1 MKLLKGL
8 IALTA
13 TASIIG
19 GITLLTVEADNLI
32 TIVSDSNSSKES
44 TDTVSDNN
52 TENLYQEADD
62 YMSKG
67 DFLEAL
73 PLLAQYISTNSSDTN
88 AQGKYSECQQSY
100 ADKVVQEN
108 NVTIDSGDIDTAQ
121 KNLQD
126 AIGDLE
132 DCVGKENA
140 DPSAMQKL
148 EDQSECLEAIDT
160 AQLYCTKEEW
170 TKGLEYSEEKAA
182 DYPDKPIFVTLIDK
196 CKDHIESDALDESSD
211 YINQSRLFEA
221 EQTIDF
227 ATDII
232 GETHDLS
239 EKLDQIKSIKLEIE
253 DKWKSSDDPA
263 EDNHSEEGS
272 GITETDFQNN
282 DVLAEYDK
290 KVGCL
295 TDQGEYVDVI
305 IYISSEI
312 DEAYKSNYE
321 DCLQDSIDKLLDYVK
336 HLTKQKDY
344 ANAEDILDMVS
355 EYISDNDRYQELHDI
370 CNNHKDDE

>member
-13 TASIIG
+13 TASIVG
-19 GITLLTVEADNLI
+19 GITLLTVETDNLI
-32 TIVSDSNSSKES
+32 TIVSGSNSSKDS
-44 TDTVSDNN
+44 TDAIGDSGA
-52 TENLYQEADD
+52 ENLYQEADN

-88 AQGKYSECQQSY
+88 AQGKYSACQQSY

-108 NVTIDSGDIDTAQ
+108 NATIDSGDIDTAQ

-126 AIGDLE
+126 AIDDLE

-140 DPSAMQKL
+140 DPSAIQKL
-148 EDQSECLEAIDT
+148 EEQSECLEAIDT

-170 TKGLEYSEEKAA
+170 TEGLEYSEEKAA
-182 DYPDKPIFVTLIDK
+182 DYPDKPIFVTLIDE
-196 CKDHIESDALDESSD
+196 CKDHIESDALEESSD
-211 YINQSRLFEA
+211 YINQNRLFEA

-239 EKLDQIKSIKLEIE
+239 EKLGQIKKLKLEIE
-253 DKWKSSDDPA
+253 DKWKSS
-263 EDNHSEEGS
+263 EDSTDKPSEEGS
-272 GITETDFQNN
+272 GNPDTDFQNN
-282 DVLAEYDK
+282 DVLVEYDK
-290 KVGCL
+290 KIRCL

-305 IYISSEI
+305 LYISSEI

-321 DCLQDSIDKLLDYVK
+321 DYLQDSIDKLLDYVK
-336 HLTKQKDY
+336 HLTKQKNY

-355 EYISDNDRYQELHDI
+355 EYISDNDRYQKLRDI
-370 CNNHKDDE
+370 CNNHKDKE